1 MTKQQERLWSVKVG
15 GYVRVVERQR
25 IFGRDVITGWSE
37 DTGQVVTEPAN
48 SFLTAP
54 PARHAALRSLLGAA
68 YMWNVF
74 QEQALVAPIVS
85 RVLPLPHQFRVLR
98 LALERYPV
106 RMLLADEVG
115 LGKTIEA
122 GLVMKE
128 LIWRG
133 DAARIL
139 VVAPK
144 SLLLQWQAEMAERFG
159 ERFDIVIPSHWED
172 VAGDPD
178 ENLWNRYSRV
188 LVSFD
193 SVKPRGESNKRTDR
207 RGQRRNLRRFHDLV
221 AAGWDLVVIDECH
234 RVAGTTDDVARHELA
249 KALAETAPNLLLLSA
264 TPHSGKSDPF
274 LRLVGLLSKEAALAV
289 RHKDAKNKISRF
301 VVRTD
306 KRTVTDEDGR
316 ALFAPRSTTLVS
328 VPFEEE
334 HEIQERLFKAVS
346 EYVRSSYN
354 RSRGRSGS
362 RLLLLLI
369 QRLMSS
375 STHAVQQFLER
386 RLVVLTEEA
395 KRESQS
401 VWDAEFDEEDA
412 DEALQMALIAPE
424 LFRQEVAEVRSLLEL
439 ATQTEAA
446 GPDVRALALYDHMLR
461 MAREEGD
468 SGVKFLIFTEFRA
481 TQEMLAQFLA
491 VRGYEVA
498 TLHGGMGLAE
508 RQVAQQRFQ
517 QDAQVLISTD
527 AGGEGLNLQ
536 FAHLIFNYD
545 LPWNPMRVEQR
556 IGRVDRIGQKQPV
569 RAINLV
575 LENSIEA
582 RLYEVWIEKLA
593 AILREFGV
601 DKTSDVLDSQE
612 AGPKFEELARL
623 ALVQPDRFDSE
634 AEKLLADVRRQAR
647 QAQEARAEYVETLD
661 YHAEKTERAPAP
673 LRWLTEG
680 QAGQVG
686 KEVPLSDIILEK
698 MAALRADYSPEQAL
712 ASWRIH
718 GMGFIFSGWFSLWQ
732 AGIAG
737 GDWRSQSIF
746 PVCVSNEGRSVQ
758 TTARRLWD
766 ALASDVYEIAEQE
779 EIHGTPIDMLRQF
792 ADIEG
797 AAAFER
803 MVKAEQERKKR
814 KETAIDC
821 SAAAR
826 LQQLRKAANPEWE
839 TLRRDQ
845 IESSLS
851 TNRNQREQDSFAPQL
866 RCLCIL
872 KVDVE

>member
-1 MTKQQERLWSVKVG
+1 MTMQQERLWSVKVG

-37 DTGQVVTEPAN
+37 DTGQVVTGPAQ
-48 SFLTAP
+48 SFLKAP
-54 PARHAALRSLLGAA
+54 PDRHTALRSLFGAA

-74 QEQALVAPIVS
+74 QEQALVAPMIS

-98 LALERYPV
+98 LALANYPV
-106 RMLLADEVG
+106 RMLMADEVG

-133 DAARIL
+133 DASRIL

-159 ERFDIVIPSHWED
+159 ERFDIVIPAHWDD
-172 VAGDPD
+172 VAGDPE
-178 ENLWNRYSRV
+178 ENLWCRYNRV

-193 SVKPRGESNKRTDR
+193 SVKPRGETNRRTDR
-207 RGQRRNLRRFHDLV
+207 RGQRRNLRRFHDLM

-249 KALAETAPNLLLLSA
+249 KALAETSPNILLLSA

-274 LRLVGLLSKEAALAV
+274 TRLVGLLSKDAALEV

-306 KRTVTDEDGR
+306 KRTVTDEDGKP
-316 ALFAPRSTTLVS
+316 LFAPRSTTLVS
-328 VPFEEE
+328 VPFEED
-334 HEIQERLFKAVS
+334 HQIQERLFKAVS
-346 EYVRSSYN
+346 EYVISSYN
-354 RSRGRSGS
+354 RAKGRSGS

-386 RLVVLTEEA
+386 RLVVLAEEA

-401 VWDAEFDEEDA
+401 VWDAELDEEDA
-412 DEALQMALIAPE
+412 DEALQLALMVPE
-424 LFRQEVAEVRSLLEL
+424 LFRQEVAEVRGLLEL

-481 TQEMLAQFLA
+481 TQEMLAQFLE

-508 RQVAQQRFQ
+508 RQAAQQRFQ
-517 QDAQVLISTD
+517 KDAQVLISTD

-556 IGRVDRIGQKQPV
+556 IGRVDRIGQKHPV

-601 DKTSDVLDSQE
+601 DKTGDVLDSQE

-623 ALVQPDRFDSE
+623 ALVQPDKFDSE
-634 AEKLLADVRRQAR
+634 AEKLLADIRRQAR
-647 QAQEARAEYVETLD
+647 QAQEARADYVEVLD
-661 YHAEKTERAPAP
+661 HQVDKIERPPAP
-673 LRWLTEG
+673 LRWLTES

-686 KEVPLSDIILEK
+686 KDVSLSDIILEK
-698 MAALRADYSPEQAL
+698 MAALRADFSPDQSFAW
-712 ASWRIH
+712 WRIR
-718 GMGFIFSGWFSLWQ
+718 GMGFPFSGWFSLWQ

-737 GDWRSQSIF
+737 GDWKTQSIF
-746 PVCVSNEGRSVQ
+746 PICVTNEGQSVQ

-766 ALASDVYEIAEQE
+766 AMASSVCEIMEQGDVQ
-779 EIHGTPIDMLRQF
+779 GNPIEMFRTF
-792 ADIEG
+792 ADMEG
-797 AAAFER
+797 GAVFDR
-803 MVKAEQERKKR
+803 MVRMEQERQLR
-814 KETAIDC
+814 QQTARESSID
-821 SAAAR
+821 AR
-826 LQQLRKAANPEWE
+826 LNQLKKAGDPEWE
-839 TLRRDQ
+839 YLRRRQ
-845 IESSLS
+845 IESTLP
-851 TNRNQREQDSFAPQL
+851 TNRNQREQDSYAPQL
-866 RCLCIL
+866 RCLCVL